1 MSPRHLAVAAVF
13 ASGCTGEA
21 SDTPLPAGSTAATS
35 VAETTS
41 GDPTSSNADTTSS
54 STGSTGDA
62 PEGWTVVSELGPD
75 LGMAM
80 SVWGRTAEEALVVG
94 GQLSSDDGSTG
105 FVLRRT
111 SGGWEPD
118 PLPQGTPML
127 HWVGPAG
134 EDTWLVGREGAALR
148 WEEKAWVSHPSNTEV
163 DLWGVWGGT
172 SDDVWAVGGDGIAD
186 PPTLLHFD
194 GSVWG
199 PSELPAD
206 LPRGSNALFKVWGA
220 DAEHVFIVGDSGV
233 ALDGVGP
240 DWGATYSESIAPWV
254 AVRGRSATDVVA
266 VGGRSNARIARFDG
280 STWQDTTLL
289 DAGLNGV
296 WLDSSGRATLVGRLG
311 GIFELPAGSMEP
323 VAMSSPTLDL
333 LHAVHGFEDG
343 TRIVVGGSF
352 EGPPPW
358 RGVILEHAG

>member
-1 MSPRHLAVAAVF
+1 MSPKLLAVAAVF

-21 SDTPLPAGSTAATS
+21 SDTPASPGSTGATS
-35 VAETTS
+35 AAETTS
-41 GDPTSSNADTTSS
+41 GAPTSSGSDTTSS
-54 STGSTGDA
+54 SAESTGA
-62 PEGWTVVSELGPD
+62 LPEGWTIVSELGPE

-80 SVWGRTAEEALVVG
+80 SVWGRTAEEAVVVG
-94 GQLSSDDGSTG
+94 GQLSSDEGSAG
-105 FVLRRT
+105 FVLRRSPT
-111 SGGWEPD
+111 GWEPD
-118 PLPQGTPML
+118 PLPPGTPML

-134 EDTWLVGREGAALR
+134 EDTWIVGRDGAALR
-148 WEEKAWVSHPSNTEV
+148 WEGEGWVSHPSNTEV
-163 DLWGVWGGT
+163 DLWGIWGGT
-172 SDDVWAVGGDGIAD
+172 TEDVWAVGGDGIAD

-194 GSVWG
+194 GSSWG

-220 DAEHVFIVGDSGV
+220 DPEHVFIVGDGGV

-240 DWGATYSESIAPWV
+240 DWSATYMESIAPLI

-289 DAGLNGV
+289 DPGLNGV
-296 WLDSSGRATLVGRLG
+296 WLDASGRATLVGRLG

-323 VAMSSPTLDL
+323 VTMSSPTFDL
-333 LHAVHGFEDG
+333 LHAVHGFDDG
-343 TRIVVGGSF
+343 TRIAVGGTF